1 MDEGAVSN
9 RGLRKRPVWEPTQAA
24 TFGGTGDDNFA
35 SGVAA
40 FRAEIDHAVVGLD
53 DIEVVLDDDHC
64 VPGVIFLATAGS

>member
-1 MDEGAVSN
+1 MADPFCAHPVETISRPFFAAFGPLVS
-9 RGLRKRPVWEPTQAA
+9 KS

-53 DIEVVLDDDHC
+53 DIEVKDNMRFV
-64 VPGVIFLATAGS
+64 GSGE